1 MYKNLIV
8 SGNFL
13 IVIALAVLFMPSSAF
28 CTSVLPD
35 AVQAINSERIHT
47 ASNAAGPVLLASKE
61 TDKAEISPV
70 DTKAPATTKDTDDA
84 DKEIVA
90 DPLEPVNRL
99 MFGFNDK
106 LYFWAMKPFFSVYNA
121 ALPEGIRIAGRN
133 FFDNIAMPVRFV
145 SCLVQIRI
153 QCAGIEIAR
162 FGINSTIGMAGLF
175 DTAASEK
182 INLKP
187 QDADMGLA
195 MAHYGIGDGF
205 YLVLPFLGPS
215 SLRDGVGAVADG
227 YLTPTSYLNPF
238 YVPIA
243 ISAAN
248 YINRASLQVGEYEDL
263 KNASIDPYVAIKD
276 AYIQYRKGK
285 IK

>member
-106 LYFWAMKPFFSVYNA
+106 LYFWALKPFFSVYWHSRA
-121 ALPEGIRIAGRN
+121 YLRKGEPR
-133 FFDNIAMPVRFV
+133 
-145 SCLVQIRI
+145 
-153 QCAGIEIAR
+153 
-162 FGINSTIGMAGLF
+162 ST
-175 DTAASEK
+175 
-182 INLKP
+182 
-187 QDADMGLA
+187 
-195 MAHYGIGDGF
+195 GDPG
-205 YLVLPFLGPS
+205 LGPG
-215 SLRDGVGAVADG
+215 LQ
-227 YLTPTSYLNPF
+227 TPTLS
-238 YVPIA
+238 
-243 ISAAN
+243 
-248 YINRASLQVGEYEDL
+248 GC
-263 KNASIDPYVAIKD
+263 
-276 AYIQYRKGK
+276 
-285 IK
+285 

>member
-1 MYKNLIV
+1 
-8 SGNFL
+8 
-13 IVIALAVLFMPSSAF
+13 
-28 CTSVLPD
+28 
-35 AVQAINSERIHT
+35 
-47 ASNAAGPVLLASKE
+47 
-61 TDKAEISPV
+61 
-70 DTKAPATTKDTDDA
+70 
-84 DKEIVA
+84 
-90 DPLEPVNRL
+90 

-106 LYFWAMKPFFSVYNA
+106 LYFWAMKPFFKVYNA
-121 ALPEGIRIAGRN
+121 TLPEEVRVVGRN

-145 SCLVQIRI
+145 SCLVQIRP

-162 FGINSTIGMAGLF
+162 FGINTTMGMAGLF
-175 DTAASEK
+175 DIAASEK

-205 YLVLPFLGPS
+205 YLVLPFFGPS
-215 SLRDGVGAVADG
+215 SLRDAVGTVADG

-248 YINRASLQVGEYEDL
+248 FINRASLQVGEYEDL
-263 KNASIDPYVAIKD
+263 KNASIDPYIAVKD
-276 AYIQYRKGK
+276 AYIQYRRGK

>member
-1 MYKNLIV
+1 
-8 SGNFL
+8 
-13 IVIALAVLFMPSSAF
+13 
-28 CTSVLPD
+28 
-35 AVQAINSERIHT
+35 
-47 ASNAAGPVLLASKE
+47 
-61 TDKAEISPV
+61 
-70 DTKAPATTKDTDDA
+70 
-84 DKEIVA
+84 
-90 DPLEPVNRL
+90 
-99 MFGFNDK
+99 
-106 LYFWAMKPFFSVYNA
+106 
-121 ALPEGIRIAGRN
+121 
-133 FFDNIAMPVRFV
+133 
-145 SCLVQIRI
+145 
-153 QCAGIEIAR
+153 
-162 FGINSTIGMAGLF
+162 
-175 DTAASEK
+175 
-182 INLKP
+182 
-187 QDADMGLA
+187 